1 MADARIPSG
10 RSCPTGTPSVCSPEM
25 VCSRE
30 SLRGKGLP
38 DIPTGVSPR
47 RGTRI
52 RRESWSSMTVEALC
66 RRREHRCVTSSSL
79 LRLLGPGHSYV
90 LCELT

>member
-1 MADARIPSG
+1 MTDACIPSG
-10 RSCPTGTPSVCSPEM
+10 RPCPTDAPSVRSPEM

-30 SLRGKGLP
+30 PLRGKCLP
-38 DIPTGVSPR
+38 DIPTGVFAR